1 MKANGVK
8 RVDSRW
14 DRIRD
19 SIWLLQRSCASQPIK
34 KLKIMKNLDILK
46 GKNDRKNNM
55 DILTSHHLLHLNY
68 VYKYFKIIF
77 YLLLKYSELESWVLI
92 RLDLIKLRVITVVW
106 GLNSWIYLRWMHISI
121 YFGNWENA
129 NRLNPLLKPAF
140 MSKNSG
146 LKYFL

>member
-106 GLNSWIYLRWMHISI
+106 GLNSSAAVVPYLILKVGDFTSI
-121 YFGNWENA
+121 YQSFDWNQS
-129 NRLNPLLKPAF
+129 LQSL
-140 MSKNSG
+140 SC
-146 LKYFL
+146 